1 MGPSVSAWHLV
12 MPKADLPDWN
22 DLRDILLVAES
33 GSLSGAAR
41 RSGVS
46 QSTMSRRMAAIEA
59 GGRPVFRRNQA
70 GQLEPT
76 PRGEALL
83 RAARA
88 MQAAVQAAEAELA
101 ERPAPIRLIT
111 CEVTAR
117 LFADDAVADW
127 TECFDAPA
135 ELLVR
140 EDLAEVSASAYDINI
155 DLMEAPPEGYAG
167 FPIGE
172 IEMGVYAAQ
181 SYLDRYPFGPHA
193 QDLYGHRVIRA
204 SGSLAD
210 IPAFQWLEGLGG
222 TVALL
227 SQSPLAQLEACGR
240 GRGVAL
246 LPTSLADRDS
256 RLVGLDLPTCT
267 VGRVW
272 LVADANKASHPRLAH
287 FLRWARG
294 RFTFVRKATS
304 PESGRKVVPRA
315 FQPRRSCGTGP

>member
-1 MGPSVSAWHLV
+1 MSPSAFAWHLV
-12 MPKADLPDWN
+12 MPNLDLPDWN
-22 DLRDILLVAES
+22 DLRDILLVAEC
-33 GSLSGAAR
+33 GSLSAAAR

-46 QSTMSRRMAAIEA
+46 QSTMSRRITAIEA
-59 GGRPVFRRNQA
+59 GGRPVFRRDQA
-70 GQLEPT
+70 GRVEPT

-88 MQAAVQAAEAELA
+88 MQAAVRAAEAELA
-101 ERPAPIRLIT
+101 ETPAPIRIVS
-111 CEVTAR
+111 CEVIAR

-127 TECFDAPA
+127 AERSNAPA
-135 ELLVR
+135 ELLVH
-140 EDLAEVSASAYDINI
+140 EDLTEVPASAYDINI

-172 IEMGVYAAQ
+172 IEMGVYAAR
-181 SYLDRYPFGPHA
+181 SYLNRHPFGPNA
-193 QDLYGHRVIRA
+193 QNLSGHRVIRA

-210 IPAFQWLEGLGG
+210 IPAFQWLEELGG

-246 LPTSLADRDS
+246 LPISLAHQDS

-272 LVADANKASHPRLAH
+272 LVADVNKASHPRLAH

-294 RFTFVRKATS
+294 RFALPREATL
-304 PESGRKVVPRA
+304 PELAGE
-315 FQPRRSCGTGP
+315 